1 MKTIVRGKSSPSKKK
16 SLFLTPPLQKQTPP
30 HTRTQLYQDRIARLR
45 SGGHA
50 GGARGRGTRAVAGK
64 TTFAAAVTAASA
76 AIDALALH
84 VRTHRACYS
93 APASSRLCSERE
105 RDRIEAEA
113 GRLTRDATAGVE
125 GVRVLAAS
133 AAASASAPSSPDEF
147 GNDPGTAAAAAAYR
161 AGVALALSERLQA
174 TSGVFDRARAARYAA
189 AASEREGKEAALR
202 SAAARA
208 SSSLSSPSK
217 AAAAAAAA
225 SFDFASSAASPSSPS
240 QQGQKQLQMQA
251 PRKQTAN
258 SATAALLAEISSQ
271 QRDVARAE
279 ATARELASLNRAFAG
294 AVATQ
299 AEAIEALFK
308 SALVSVANVERGN
321 VQLRKANAAG
331 AGARRWVFIAL
342 LVAAL
347 GILLADWLSS

>member
-1 MKTIVRGKSSPSKKK
+1 M
-16 SLFLTPPLQKQTPP
+16 
-30 HTRTQLYQDRIARLR
+30 
-45 SGGHA
+45 
-50 GGARGRGTRAVAGK
+50 
-64 TTFAAAVTAASA
+64 
-76 AIDALALH
+76 
-84 VRTHRACYS
+84 
-93 APASSRLCSERE
+93 
-105 RDRIEAEA
+105 
-113 GRLTRDATAGVE
+113 
-125 GVRVLAAS
+125 
-133 AAASASAPSSPDEF
+133 
-147 GNDPGTAAAAAAYR
+147 
-161 AGVALALSERLQA
+161 
-174 TSGVFDRARAARYAA
+174 
-189 AASEREGKEAALR
+189 
-202 SAAARA
+202 
-208 SSSLSSPSK
+208 
-217 AAAAAAAA
+217 
-225 SFDFASSAASPSSPS
+225 
-240 QQGQKQLQMQA
+240 QMQA

-299 AEAIEALFK
+299 AEAIEALFE

>member
-1 MKTIVRGKSSPSKKK
+1 MC
-16 SLFLTPPLQKQTPP
+16 
-30 HTRTQLYQDRIARLR
+30 
-45 SGGHA
+45 
-50 GGARGRGTRAVAGK
+50 GA
-64 TTFAAAVTAASA
+64 
-76 AIDALALH
+76 
-84 VRTHRACYS
+84 HRACYS

-208 SSSLSSPSK
+208 SSSFVVASKGSSSSSSSVCRLCLFRRLPVFSL
-217 AAAAAAAA
+217 AA
-225 SFDFASSAASPSSPS
+225 
-240 QQGQKQLQMQA
+240 G
-251 PRKQTAN
+251 
-258 SATAALLAEISSQ
+258 AETIADAGPAKTNGE
-271 QRDVARAE
+271 QRDRRSAGRDLVAATDVSRAE

-299 AEAIEALFK
+299 AEAIEALFE

-347 GILLADWLSS
+347 GILLADWLSQLKFESLSLSLSLSFISCNNKKKNCEERKNLKRKRRERERDRERKRLKFVTFLIFLH

>member
-1 MKTIVRGKSSPSKKK
+1 M
-16 SLFLTPPLQKQTPP
+16 
-30 HTRTQLYQDRIARLR
+30 
-45 SGGHA
+45 
-50 GGARGRGTRAVAGK
+50 AGK

-225 SFDFASSAASPSSPS
+225 SVDFASSAASPSSPS

-299 AEAIEALFK
+299 AEAIEALFE

>member
-1 MKTIVRGKSSPSKKK
+1 MKSEDDHCPRKIVSLKKK
-16 SLFLTPPLQKQTPP
+16 SLFLTLPLQKQTPP

-84 VRTHRACYS
+84 VRTHRAGYS

-217 AAAAAAAA
+217 AAAAAATA

-240 QQGQKQLQMQA
+240 QQGQKQLQMQ
-251 PRKQTAN
+251 
-258 SATAALLAEISSQ
+258 AEISSQ

-299 AEAIEALFK
+299 AEAIEALFE

>member
-1 MKTIVRGKSSPSKKK
+1 M
-16 SLFLTPPLQKQTPP
+16 
-30 HTRTQLYQDRIARLR
+30 
-45 SGGHA
+45 
-50 GGARGRGTRAVAGK
+50 AGK

-84 VRTHRACYS
+84 VRTHRAGYS

-217 AAAAAAAA
+217 AAAAAAATA

-299 AEAIEALFK
+299 AEAIEALFE

>member
-1 MKTIVRGKSSPSKKK
+1 
-16 SLFLTPPLQKQTPP
+16 
-30 HTRTQLYQDRIARLR
+30 
-45 SGGHA
+45 
-50 GGARGRGTRAVAGK
+50 VAGK

-84 VRTHRACYS
+84 VRTHRAGYS

-113 GRLTRDATAGVE
+113 GSLTRDATAGVE

-217 AAAAAAAA
+217 AAAAAAA

-299 AEAIEALFK
+299 AEAIEALFE

>member
-1 MKTIVRGKSSPSKKK
+1 MTIVRGKSSPSKKK

-84 VRTHRACYS
+84 VRTHRAGYS

-217 AAAAAAAA
+217 AAAAAAA
-225 SFDFASSAASPSSPS
+225 SVDFASSAASPSSPS

-299 AEAIEALFK
+299 AEAIEALFE

>member
-1 MKTIVRGKSSPSKKK
+1 M
-16 SLFLTPPLQKQTPP
+16 
-30 HTRTQLYQDRIARLR
+30 
-45 SGGHA
+45 
-50 GGARGRGTRAVAGK
+50 AGK

-84 VRTHRACYS
+84 VRTHRAGYS

-174 TSGVFDRARAARYAA
+174 TSGVFDRATAARYAA

-225 SFDFASSAASPSSPS
+225 SVDFASSAASPSSPS

-299 AEAIEALFK
+299 AEAIEALFE

>member
-1 MKTIVRGKSSPSKKK
+1 M
-16 SLFLTPPLQKQTPP
+16 
-30 HTRTQLYQDRIARLR
+30 
-45 SGGHA
+45 
-50 GGARGRGTRAVAGK
+50 AGK

-84 VRTHRACYS
+84 VRTHRAGYS

-113 GRLTRDATAGVE
+113 GRLTRYATAGVE

-217 AAAAAAAA
+217 AAAAAAA

-299 AEAIEALFK
+299 AEAIEALFE

>member
-1 MKTIVRGKSSPSKKK
+1 M
-16 SLFLTPPLQKQTPP
+16 
-30 HTRTQLYQDRIARLR
+30 
-45 SGGHA
+45 
-50 GGARGRGTRAVAGK
+50 AGK

-84 VRTHRACYS
+84 VRTHRAGYS

-217 AAAAAAAA
+217 AAAAAAA

-299 AEAIEALFK
+299 AEAIEALFE